1 MQRYEKRKTPPCRV
15 VFNSTRRSFPAK
27 PLQVGCFSAYLSSFS
42 RKTSTG
48 RLFFGLPVEET
59 GQNLY
64 GSAIFCLTRRGN
76 RAKPL
81 QVGHFLPYPSRKPGK
96 SSTGRLFFG
105 LPVEFFPQNL
115 YRSAIFCLTRRGNRA
130 KALQVGHTFGITV
143 ECRYLYAGKSGF
155 NRARLPDFWIYK
167 GL

>member
-1 MQRYEKRKTPPCRV
+1 MQRYEKRKTPLCRV
-15 VFNSTRRSFPAK
+15 VFNSTRR
-27 PLQVGCFSAYLSSFS
+27 SFS

-48 RLFFGLPVEET
+48 RLFFGLPVELSL
-59 GQNLY
+59 QNLY

-81 QVGHFLPYPSRKPGK
+81 RVGHFLPYPSRKPGQT
-96 SSTGRLFFG
+96 STGRPFFA
-105 LPVEFFPQNL
+105 LPVEETGQKL
-115 YRSAIFCLTRRGNRA
+115 YGSAIFRPTCRVFPA
-130 KALQVGHTFGITV
+130 KPLQVGHTFGITV

-167 GL
+167 VL